1 MKQVKINVAE
11 IKNEKIRFML
21 IISHTYFG
29 GKVKKDK
36 IYRVMHFQYFL
47 KE

>member
-11 IKNEKIRFML
+11 IKNEKLRFML

-29 GKVKKDK
+29 GKVKKDNT
-36 IYRVMHFQYFL
+36 HFQYFF
-47 KE
+47 

>member
-29 GKVKKDK
+29 GKVKKVK
-36 IYRVMHFQYFL
+36 I
-47 KE
+47 